1 MDDFDFKFKNA
12 KVSALKQLYGDLK
25 PEFQDGGSVTTPKRG
40 LVDEPGSYAG
50 KKEADRA
57 KEYRRRKNMIGEDR
71 SPEYISKEA
80 ERTRRYR
87 ERNPY
92 QLKTTNVTVN
102 GKKYIIP
109 NNAMK
114 PDSAKGLIKFLDA
127 LSKDPS
133 PQNVVKLL
141 KNKPKNVADAIRNY
155 GYYLREEK
163 MGAYATGKGD
173 TLTKFFDNLKPE
185 LPKEATDFLSQEGV
199 TKQIKGATV
208 REYATP
214 ASADKFKRESF
225 EKVIKINNEFKKN
238 PKITLEQLTQ
248 KIYANEFSKA
258 DDAKKLKLATQVSD
272 DVAKYLE
279 ALKDARKVPR
289 GMSSRWNPPTGKKFN
304 EISKYIT
311 SQSQGFRFRDATL
324 RNYKYRIRDSL
335 LGFEPNY
342 TKNLELRIK
351 NIRGVLDHAVGLS
364 ATHEVAPGYSGLYQD
379 LEASLNQTKGIKID
393 KPFTKVLR
401 QVVRDGDFSGVDNYN
416 KLASDFKKIN
426 KGIDVPFI
434 KKGGDP
440 KKLIT
445 SFDNLDEASQKNI
458 LKLSKGEAGFAIE
471 TKAKAISQLLGDL
484 GCGKAGGGRIKFAEG
499 SNCVRK
505 GLDIM
510 ENADVKN
517 TVQAKKIM
525 NIAKEAG
532 NPKQLKSILNL
543 LVAGSGAAIV
553 AEEVIAET
561 LFAANGLLK
570 GKPLK
575 EAWADSYLSYIPG
588 LLTGKGLDK
597 KSSKDLAVESFK
609 SPNLT
614 ATNEIQNIDEQ
625 LNSLEE
631 NRQTELNEVGFE
643 IEGTTSD
650 ITENQINQK
659 YDQRKKELINKR
671 TVLKNKLTGGLEAN
685 INLLENKLRNKKDS
699 EEAKSIMSEM
709 GLRDQLLGIPGIPDD
724 METQSEAGVIRPV
737 ARYKN
742 NKTIPKLDIPNYLNE
757 TYLKPF
763 KKKYPDLTI
772 KDLREYEDEQGNRVF
787 NNAMISDLMAK
798 DPYSQGT
805 QSEDAGFFGETIT
818 PKPMYDFAGGG
829 IAKLAGKRSGP
840 APQSGPTPQGLDY
853 LLKRGRQY

>member
-25 PEFQDGGSVTTPKRG
+25 PEFQDGGRIGFKKGTPGTPVGTYPKTSPADLKKVRDYLTSLPEGSNVGLQTLQKEMGIDRG
-40 LVDEPGSYAG
+40 TVRLIVQREFPNLNIGGTAAQSKNMKKVNEERKAKGFRSQVNMEEYTKDLRKKFKFPAGSQFSDAMSNEDLAIKYFGEASEKNLARVQRISAEL
-50 KKEADRA
+50 KKELKLEYPKGDPNKGYLRREERKKKFTPSADDKYILNKQKAQKKALNAYFKNNPKEILNRPKLLKMLNA
-57 KEYRRRKNMIGEDR
+57 KLIDGKLDF
-71 SPEYISKEA
+71 SPRYDSK
-80 ERTRRYR
+80 
-87 ERNPY
+87 
-92 QLKTTNVTVN
+92 
-102 GKKYIIP
+102 KKYIDLAKKGKLFDEFDITPIRSERRGIMYPVNKLISGGKFNQGIIKSIEAYYRKTKGSNSSEVLANKQAIDNYLKEVGVRVDVGGVKIGEKVLPAIDRKTGDLP
-109 NNAMK
+109 NIKNTLEKLGVSDLYNVK
-114 PDSAKGLIKFLDA
+114 PSG
-127 LSKDPS
+127 
-133 PQNVVKLL
+133 
-141 KNKPKNVADAIRNY
+141 
-155 GYYLREEK
+155 
-163 MGAYATGKGD
+163 
-173 TLTKFFDNLKPE
+173 
-185 LPKEATDFLSQEGV
+185 GV
-199 TKQIKGATV
+199 TLGMNT
-208 REYATP
+208 
-214 ASADKFKRESF
+214 
-225 EKVIKINNEFKKN
+225 INPDNKK
-238 PKITLEQLTQ
+238 
-248 KIYANEFSKA
+248 
-258 DDAKKLKLATQVSD
+258 
-272 DVAKYLE
+272 
-279 ALKDARKVPR
+279 
-289 GMSSRWNPPTGKKFN
+289 
-304 EISKYIT
+304 
-311 SQSQGFRFRDATL
+311 
-324 RNYKYRIRDSL
+324 
-335 LGFEPNY
+335 
-342 TKNLELRIK
+342 
-351 NIRGVLDHAVGLS
+351 
-364 ATHEVAPGYSGLYQD
+364 
-379 LEASLNQTKGIKID
+379 
-393 KPFTKVLR
+393 
-401 QVVRDGDFSGVDNYN
+401 
-416 KLASDFKKIN
+416 
-426 KGIDVPFI
+426 
-434 KKGGDP
+434 
-440 KKLIT
+440 
-445 SFDNLDEASQKNI
+445 
-458 LKLSKGEAGFAIE
+458 
-471 TKAKAISQLLGDL
+471 TKAVSQLLGDL

-517 TVQAKKIM
+517 TVQAKKVM

-742 NKTIPKLDIPNYLNE
+742 NKTIPKLDTPNYLNE
-757 TYLKPF
+757 TYLEPF

-787 NNAMISDLMAK
+787 NDAMISDLMAK

-829 IAKLAGKRSGP
+829 LAKLAGKRFGGPPESGP
-840 APQSGPTPQGLDY
+840 EEGLAS
-853 LLKRGRQY
+853 LKNYVNQY